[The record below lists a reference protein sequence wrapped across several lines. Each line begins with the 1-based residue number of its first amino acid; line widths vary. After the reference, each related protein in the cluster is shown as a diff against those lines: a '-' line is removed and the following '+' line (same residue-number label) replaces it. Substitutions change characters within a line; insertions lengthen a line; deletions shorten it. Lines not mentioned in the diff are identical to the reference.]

1 MTKKLYLWILL
12 SIVWFA
18 DGGDVLAQQADHLQS
33 LALEPQT
40 GILIMGTNHG
50 LYESRDEGKSW
61 NKRVLRGDAPGKD
74 FMRLAVDPSHP
85 NVIYAAGQD
94 LAVVKSEDGGV
105 TWRREAKG
113 LPTPDI
119 RALAL
124 DPTKPE
130 RLHVWAPGQGLYRSE
145 DGAKHWGRIDNGP
158 RNREVISLTSVPIP
172 TGMGGIFLYASTA
185 SGLFRSPD
193 CF

>member
-1 MTKKLYLWILL
+1 MTKKLYLWVFLW
-12 SIVWFA
+12 IVWFA
-18 DGGDVLAQQADHLQS
+18 GAGNVLGQETDHLQS
-33 LALEPQT
+33 LALDPQT
-40 GILIMGTNHG
+40 GVLVMGTNHG

-61 NKRVLRGDAPGKD
+61 EKRALRGDARGND
-74 FMRLAVDPSHP
+74 FMKLAVDPTHP
-85 NVIYAAGQD
+85 NLMYAAGHD
-94 LAVVKSEDGGV
+94 LAVIKSEDGGV

-113 LPTPDI
+113 LPTLDI

-130 RLHVWAPGQGLYRSE
+130 KLHVWATGQGLYRSE
-145 DGAKHWGRIDNGP
+145 DGARRWARIDNGP
-158 RNREVISLTSVPIP
+158 KNRDVLSLTSVPIP
-172 TGMGGIFLYASTA
+172 TGMGGIFLYAGTA